1 MKSLR
6 YLIVVV
12 LFCFANSASAQQT
25 GTETPKPKLFTAAD
39 LQKLRWIE
47 GSWRGT
53 GVNQVPFFERYRFEN
68 STTLAV
74 DGLEGDKVTETT
86 RFELKDGEFGG
97 GNEGSRWVATAIDEN
112 SITFAPVAKARNW
125 FRWERVN
132 ADSWKAV
139 LNWPASTDKPARER
153 VYNME
158 RRPQPGSSPGSS
170 ELSRLIVRRIDESR
184 SAQTAEWQN
193 INADGL
199 FAFRLPQG
207 FTKTN
212 MMGVE
217 HYLGEYYKG
226 KARFLFVWGDTASNA
241 YDVRRQPDMEE
252 YRETETGIAGKRAN
266 VRTYSQIRDGA
277 RIYRAELNV
286 GDWERAQVELYMEI
300 ESNNPADLETAKQ
313 IFNSITFSKKR
324 RG

>member
-6 YLIVVV
+6 YLIVVF
-12 LFCFANSASAQQT
+12 LLCFANSANAQQT
-25 GTETPKPKLFTAAD
+25 GTQTAKPKIFTAAD

-53 GVNQVPFFERYRFEN
+53 GVNQPPFFERYRFEN
-68 STTLAV
+68 PTTLAV

-112 SITFAPVAKARNW
+112 SITFAPVTKARNW

-139 LNWPASTDKPARER
+139 LNWPAVTDKPARER

-158 RRPQPGSSPGSS
+158 RWPQPGSSPGSS
-170 ELSRLIVRRIDESR
+170 DESHLIIQPTGGPR
-184 SAQTAEWQN
+184 STQSADWQ
-193 INADGL
+193 IISADGL
-199 FAFRLPQG
+199 FTFRLPHG
-207 FTKTN
+207 FAKTN

-217 HYLGEYYKG
+217 NYLGEYYSG
-226 KARFLFVWGDTASNA
+226 KTRFLFVWGDTASNA
-241 YDVRRQPDMEE
+241 YDVRREPEMAE
-252 YRETETGIAGKRAN
+252 YRETVTSIAGKRAN

-286 GDWERAQVELYMEI
+286 GDWERANVELYMEI
-300 ESNNPADLETAKQ
+300 ESNNHADLETAKQ
-313 IFNSITFSKKR
+313 IFNSITFSKRR